1 VFSCEAEV
9 NPKRG
14 AIVFIL
20 LEISVSW
27 GFFFAALA
35 VLLLNLLVLDALQ
48 GIQS

>member
-14 AIVFIL
+14 AIVLVL

-27 GFFFAALA
+27 GFFFADLLAA
-35 VLLLNLLVLDALQ
+35 VLLL
-48 GIQS
+48 